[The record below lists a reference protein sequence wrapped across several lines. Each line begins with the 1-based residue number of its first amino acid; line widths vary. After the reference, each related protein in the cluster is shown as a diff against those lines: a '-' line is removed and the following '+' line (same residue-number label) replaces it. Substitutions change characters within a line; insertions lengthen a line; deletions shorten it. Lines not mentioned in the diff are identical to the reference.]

1 MEMIIPALALG
12 GLYFASKKDKEDKR
26 EQFYSRAKLAA
37 HAAGLPNVDVPDR
50 NYPNDSYMISN
61 ELDATS
67 QLSTVNRLQ
76 GTGEAPQTVYRN
88 GEPSTMVYTDKYF
101 SLNPEINQVQNAT
114 AVNVAQQ
121 ERSYT
126 SMMGEQ
132 VNLDHFRHNN
142 MAPYFGSKSRAN
154 NASNS
159 LESTLD
165 NYTGNGSQQFAK
177 REVNSFFKPSE
188 GYQWAHGM
196 PTTSEFVQSRI
207 VPSMNMAGVKP
218 FDDIKVGPG
227 VGIGYGNEGMGGY
240 NSGMLAREQW
250 MDKTVDQL
258 RVANKQKASGLGM
271 LGYEG
276 PANSSIKRSTDQA
289 HQGIVEKNR
298 VERTFEMGSDRL
310 FTTTGVEKGPA
321 MRALQQQDRSTRP
334 ETSVGYAGIATL
346 GNQTLQQVRGE
357 YMPTHN
363 QQLGAVPFSA
373 PAAPNKGTA
382 FEGEYG
388 MKSTVAYPN
397 NRSFPTSGTNSQPAG
412 SNYFGTAAGAM
423 GAVVAPLLDLLRPS
437 RKENTIGNLRPYQ
450 NAKGPVE
457 QMYVYDPSDRPSATM
472 RDMTQHSSGNYN
484 INANHLQK
492 GAYTVSGY
500 DEIRNQRDTTTVGYM
515 GNVGGGDGNHQIR
528 PYDAEYSISLSN
540 GIKESTLDGR
550 LVPGNMSLLNGN
562 ITMRTNVD
570 RESLMRNERAVD
582 GTRSS
587 QIPSQQSFGILQ
599 GSDTKSMYQNIQ
611 LDRNS
616 GDILSQLKKNP
627 YTHSVVNGL

>member
-1 MEMIIPALALG
+1 MIIPALALG

-26 EQFYSRAKLAA
+26 EHFYSRAKLAA

-61 ELDATS
+61 DLDATS
-67 QLSTVNRLQ
+67 QLSTVNRFD
-76 GTGEAPQTVYRN
+76 GPPT
-88 GEPSTMVYTDKYF
+88 VYTDKYF

-126 SMMGEQ
+126 SMMGEE
-132 VNLDHFRHNN
+132 VGLDHFRHNN

-188 GYQWAHGM
+188 GYQWAYGM

-218 FDDIKVGPG
+218 FDEIKVGPG

-240 NSGMLAREQW
+240 NSGMLARETW

-334 ETSVGYAGIATL
+334 ETSVGYAGVASL
-346 GNQTLQQVRGE
+346 GGGHTLQQVRGE

-363 QQLGAVPFSA
+363 QQLGAVQFSA
-373 PAAPNKGTA
+373 PSAQNRGGAV
-382 FEGEYG
+382 EGEYG
-388 MKSTVAYPN
+388 MRSTVVYPN

-412 SNYFGTAAGAM
+412 SDYFGTAGGAL

-457 QMYVYDPSDRPSATM
+457 QMYVYDHETSRPSATM
-472 RDMTQHSSGNYN
+472 RDMTQ
-484 INANHLQK
+484 NATGHHMVNGQNMQNGL
-492 GAYTVSGY
+492 GY
-500 DEIRNQRDTTTVGYM
+500 LMSDFDILKNQRDTTTVSYM

-528 PYDAEYSISLSN
+528 PYDAEYRQRN
-540 GIKESTLDGR
+540 NEIKSSTIDGR
-550 LVPGNMSLLNGN
+550 MQAGNMSLLNHDVN
-562 ITMRTNVD
+562 MRTTTD
-570 RESLMRNERAVD
+570 RDVLMRNTRASD

-587 QIPSQQSFGILQ
+587 QIPCQQSFGILQ
-599 GSDTKSMYQNIQ
+599 GSQNKNLYTEMS

-616 GDILSQLKKNP
+616 GDVLSQLKKNP

>member
-1 MEMIIPALALG
+1 MIIPALALG

-26 EQFYSRAKLAA
+26 EHFYSRAKLAA

-50 NYPNDSYMISN
+50 NYPNDSYMISG
-61 ELDATS
+61 EGSDLDATS
-67 QLSTVNRLQ
+67 QLSTVNRY
-76 GTGEAPQTVYRN
+76 GESPQT
-88 GEPSTMVYTDKYF
+88 VYTDKYF

-126 SMMGEQ
+126 SMMGEE
-132 VNLDHFRHNN
+132 VGLDHFRHNN

-240 NSGMLAREQW
+240 NSGMLARETW

-363 QQLGAVPFSA
+363 QQLGAVQFSA
-373 PAAPNKGTA
+373 PSAQNRGGAV
-382 FEGEYG
+382 EGEYG
-388 MKSTVAYPN
+388 MRSTVVYPN

-412 SNYFGTAAGAM
+412 SDYFGTAGGAL

-457 QMYVYDPSDRPSATM
+457 QMYVYDPETSRPSATM

-484 INANHLQK
+484 VNANHLQK
-492 GAYTVSGY
+492 GGYHTVGY

-528 PYDAEYSISLSN
+528 PYDAEYRQRN
-540 GIKESTLDGR
+540 NEIKSSTIDGR
-550 LVPGNMSLLNGN
+550 MVPGSMSLLNHDVN
-562 ITMRTNVD
+562 MRTTTD
-570 RESLMRNERAVD
+570 RESLMRNERASD
-582 GTRSS
+582 GTRFS
-587 QIPSQQSFGILQ
+587 QIPSQENFGKLQ
-599 GSDTKSMYQNIQ
+599 GSQNKNLYSEMS
-611 LDRNS
+611 LDRSDPN
-616 GDILSQLKKNP
+616 ILSQLKKNP